1 MRFWRHGVSLN
12 LGNQVACYRIW
23 AVTTTSSSVYR
34 FGDLLALAREYWV
47 REMADELARG
57 GFTDYRRSDAALVRL
72 LFRDPRAVGQIGD
85 ALRVSR
91 QAARKLVAGLER
103 RGYAQTATSKS
114 DARQLD
120 VSLTAR
126 GVEFAQAIIRAV
138 ETLNERTA
146 ERVDHDQLV
155 AADAV
160 LRAVLPDEEAR
171 RLAERLIPSPENA
184 RRAKG

>member
-1 MRFWRHGVSLN
+1 MRVWRHCVLITN

-23 AVTTTSSSVYR
+23 TVTVPSSSLYR

-47 REMADELARG
+47 REMAEELDRA
-57 GFTDYRRSDAALVRL
+57 GFEDYRRTDAALVRL
-72 LFRDPRAVGQIGD
+72 LLRDPRAVGQIGE

-91 QAARKLVAGLER
+91 QAARKLVTGLER

-120 VSLTAR
+120 VTLTAR
-126 GVEFAQAIIRAV
+126 GEAFAQAIVDAV
-138 ETLNERTA
+138 AALNQRTA
-146 ERVDHDQLV
+146 LRVDHDQLL

-160 LRAVLPDEEAR
+160 LRAALPDERAR
-171 RLAERLIPSPENA
+171 RLAERLVPPPD
-184 RRAKG
+184 R